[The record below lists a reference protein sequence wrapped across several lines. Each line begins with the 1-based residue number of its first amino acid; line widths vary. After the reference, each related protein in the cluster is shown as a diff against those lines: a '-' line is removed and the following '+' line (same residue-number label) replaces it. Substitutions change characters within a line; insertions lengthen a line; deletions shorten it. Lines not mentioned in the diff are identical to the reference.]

1 MTGSLISCVDGG
13 QVKSVEYSGRQQ
25 SSTSSAFPRTCPTP
39 RYPGC
44 HCYLSCIW
52 SDDAAVM
59 SPMDRIVMSQ
69 MGGIVDRFHCRF
81 CCYCWQKNLKSNRHW
96 INHSLSDKVAFRA
109 VTGHL
114 GWPTLLL
121 EWEGMSWFCS
131 CSWNKTLTVKSCIFT
146 KFQFHITAWKSYIW
160 GPCDR
165 IVKGWLELNILA
177 LAVSV

>member
-1 MTGSLISCVDGG
+1 MEDKLNQSNTVADSNHQHLRLSRERAPPLDIPDAIVTSL
-13 QVKSVEYSGRQQ
+13 
-25 SSTSSAFPRTCPTP
+25 AFGVMMQLW
-39 RYPGC
+39 YHQWIELWC
-44 HCYLSCIW
+44 HKWMELW
-52 SDDAAVM
+52 TDF
-59 SPMDRIVMSQ
+59 IVVFVV
-69 MGGIVDRFHCRF
+69 IVDK
-81 CCYCWQKNLKSNRHW
+81 KNLKSNRHW

-146 KFQFHITAWKSYIW
+146 KFQFNITAWKSYIW

-165 IVKGWLELNILA
+165 IVKG
-177 LAVSV
+177 

>member
-1 MTGSLISCVDGG
+1 MSAQGRAQICMSGTDLMAYNIFPYMDQTYQWVLPKYKQHWSDGLQYGHDLTVITATHYSACDSSLFRSKVQINI
-13 QVKSVEYSGRQQ
+13 YR
-25 SSTSSAFPRTCPTP
+25 
-39 RYPGC
+39 C
-44 HCYLSCIW
+44 HCRC
-52 SDDAAVM
+52 
-59 SPMDRIVMSQ
+59 
-69 MGGIVDRFHCRF
+69 

-146 KFQFHITAWKSYIW
+146 
-160 GPCDR
+160 
-165 IVKGWLELNILA
+165 
-177 LAVSV
+177 